1 MGPVKHFLL
10 KHTCLPH
17 YHSVAWFRAETL
29 NQPAWT
35 KRAGISYWTLL
46 SLSFPDWNRGQEP
59 HSEGLWGSRMRQGS
73 LWYSAWCTAVNKENK
88 EYYYCCY
95 FLHFDPDYYLIIS
108 VLWKNSEK
116 LFATQRLLEAN
127 TLKGKK
133 IPSPTL
139 VIMKTRPR
147 APGLMKSHESSI
159 PRPKK
164 PNLALL
170 KSLVFPLPP
179 RTQRLRNLLFFF
191 DCPGAGD
198 DWVAEVLGWSSS
210 SFVSVFNSVPLSS
223 VSVGSTLQ
231 SSALV

>member
-1 MGPVKHFLL
+1 MRKG
-10 KHTCLPH
+10 
-17 YHSVAWFRAETL
+17 SV
-29 NQPAWT
+29 
-35 KRAGISYWTLL
+35 
-46 SLSFPDWNRGQEP
+46 
-59 HSEGLWGSRMRQGS
+59 
-73 LWYSAWCTAVNKENK
+73 WYSAWCTAVKQENK
-88 EYYYCCY
+88 EYYYCYY
-95 FLHFDPDYYLIIS
+95 FLHFDSEYYLIIS
-108 VLWKNSEK
+108 VQKNSEK
-116 LFATQRLLEAN
+116 LFATQQLLEAN

-147 APGLMKSHESSI
+147 VPSLMKSHESSI

-164 PNLALL
+164 PNLTLL
-170 KSLVFPLPP
+170 KSWVFPVPP
-179 RTQRLRNLLFFF
+179 RTQSLRNLLFFF

-210 SFVSVFNSVPLSS
+210 SFISVFNSVPLSS